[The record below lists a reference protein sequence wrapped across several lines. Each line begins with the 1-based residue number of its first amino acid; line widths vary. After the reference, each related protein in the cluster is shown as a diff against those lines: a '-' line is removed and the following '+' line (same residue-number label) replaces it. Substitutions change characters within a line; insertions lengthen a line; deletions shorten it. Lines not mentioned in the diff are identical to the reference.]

1 MRKFTTG
8 TLSSGLLCVIMVLSV
23 FFATGVFAANDEADT
38 GAVVSTAAAATDEIG
53 VEYFGH
59 VENKGDVPYVTGPNA
74 LGTRGQGLRIEGFGF
89 KLTGAVP
96 EGAKIVYQV
105 HVQNVGWMTPVSDG
119 DFAGTR
125 GASQRVE
132 SIKISLENLPGY
144 TVYYHGHVQN
154 IANIPQVDGDW
165 GWVKNGEEL
174 GTTGQSLRLEEI
186 EVKIVKT
193 TDLTAYNAALAAVKE
208 ADYTPASWTA
218 YQVVVAANVVTMADN
233 QTKVD
238 AATKAITDAQAK
250 LIKVGDVDESKVYDK
265 AGTYGPA
272 TGVDEINGDATINVS
287 GVTLRNLHITGDLTI
302 GEGVGTGDVIL
313 NNITVD
319 GDTFIRGG
327 GTNSIHI
334 NGGEYNKITVQQTSS
349 GQVRIVATNA
359 AGLEI
364 VISEAAEGQDIIL
377 EGAFDK
383 VQIDA
388 PDVKV
393 STQGDT
399 TIQEMNIGDT
409 ATGSEINLD
418 EQTTVEKLDINAGVD
433 MKGEGTVKDAVIN
446 SNDVTFEQAPDNQT
460 VEPGVTPPV
469 VTPPTPG
476 GGGGTD
482 YQALALAAVNAATN
496 AAMMQTALG
505 GSNASYLGLDLTNY
519 TPLDSARKTA
529 VAADMF
535 ANKTRLSGFDS
546 VTEVSSVFGQ
556 LAEARSVIEDSLD
569 TVNSKNSGDPTTSD
583 DIAFIQNII
592 DDLAALP
599 DKTITLS
606 GYSAQILLTDLNSAV
621 AKYNALSTDLKRQQL
636 LDGLYDQA
644 DYTSLSEMLTELYA
658 QYLHVKSI

>member
-23 FFATGVFAANDEADT
+23 FFATGVFAANNEADT
-38 GAVVSTAAAATDEIG
+38 GAVVSTACVTDEIG

-59 VENKGDVPYVTGPNA
+59 VQNIGDVPYVTGPNP
-74 LGTRGQGLRIEGFGF
+74 LGTRGRSLRIEGFGF
-89 KLTGAVP
+89 QLTGAVP
-96 EGAKIVYQV
+96 ECAKIVYQV
-105 HVQNVGWMTPVSDG
+105 HVQNVGWMAPVSDG

-125 GASQRVE
+125 GKSQRVE

-144 TVYYHGHVQN
+144 TVYYRGHIQN
-154 IANIPQVDGDW
+154 IGDTPQVDGAW

-186 EVKIVKT
+186 QVKIVKT
-193 TDLTAYNAALAAVKE
+193 TDLTAYNEALAAVDE
-208 ADYTPASWTA
+208 ADYTSCSWTA
-218 YQVVVAANVVTMADN
+218 YQVVVADNVVTMADN

-238 AATKAITDAQAK
+238 AATEAIIDAQAE
-250 LIKVGDVDESKVYDK
+250 LVEVAVEDDSTVYDEAGIYGPETGVQEISGDVFID
-265 AGTYGPA
+265 
-272 TGVDEINGDATINVS
+272 VS
-287 GVTLRNLHITGDLTI
+287 GVTLQNLHITGDLTI
-302 GEGVGTGDVIL
+302 GEGVGEGDVSL

-319 GDTFIRGG
+319 GDTFVCGG
-327 GTNSIHI
+327 GANSIHI
-334 NGGEYNKITVQQTSS
+334 NGGSYNKITVQETSS
-349 GQVRIVATNA
+349 GQVRIVATDVD
-359 AGLEI
+359 GLEI
-364 VISEAAEGQDIIL
+364 VISEDAAGQDIIL
-377 EGAFDK
+377 EGAFEN

-399 TIQEMNIGDT
+399 TIQQMTIGDQ
-409 ATGSEINLD
+409 ATGSEIILD
-418 EQTTVEKLDINAGVD
+418 EETTVENLEINASVD

-446 SNDVTFEQAPDNQT
+446 ADDVTFEQAPEEQT
-460 VEPGVTPPV
+460 VAPDVTPPV

-496 AAMMQTALG
+496 AATMQTALER
-505 GSNASYLGLDLTNY
+505 NDSYLGLDSTNY
-519 TPLDSARKTA
+519 DTLTDPRKTT
-529 VAADMF
+529 VASDMV
-535 ANKTRLSGFDS
+535 ANKTRLGGFDS
-546 VTEVSSVFGQ
+546 VTEVRSVFGQ

-569 TVNSKNSGDPTTSD
+569 TVNSKVSGDVSTLTEIS
-583 DIAFIQNII
+583 FIQDII
-592 DDLAALP
+592 DDLTDLP

-621 AKYNALSTDLKRQQL
+621 EKYNALSTTPINKQQQL
-636 LDGLYDQA
+636 LNGLYAHA

-658 QYLHVKSI
+658 QYILVK